1 MTCGDRVLGCPAFRK
16 GTFLICEPGVRVAS
30 PVIVVVRVIE
40 ITHGENW
47 TKALHWQLVSTNDF
61 IELEREGECCDCL
74 PGRVRAVCAESC
86 LRGESKMGF
95 VDQAPQLETL
105 FPLTVGLRPP

>member
-1 MTCGDRVLGCPAFRK
+1 MTCGDRVLGCPAFRE
-16 GTFLICEPGVRVAS
+16 GTFLICELGARVES

-40 ITHGENW
+40 ITPGENW
-47 TKALHWQLVSTNDF
+47 TKALPCVDQRI
-61 IELEREGECCDCL
+61 IELEREGECCECL
-74 PGRVRAVCAESC
+74 GRVGAVCAESC

-105 FPLTVGLRPP
+105 FPPTVGLRPP

>member
-16 GTFLICEPGVRVAS
+16 GTFLICELGARVAS
-30 PVIVVVRVIE
+30 PVIVVVGVIE

-47 TKALHWQLVSTNDF
+47 TKALHCVYQRI

-74 PGRVRAVCAESC
+74 PGRVGAVCAESC

-105 FPLTVGLRPP
+105 FPPTVGLRPP